1 MMRAMLQEAW
11 RAMGANRLRAF
22 LTTLGMM
29 IGVAAVIMMLAIGRG
44 AQFMV
49 EQSIA
54 AMGSNLFI
62 VLTGWSTSGGVRL
75 GTGARPTLTTADAE
89 AIAELET
96 IAAVAPVSPG
106 QAQLVYGPNNWS
118 TQVSGTTPSILEVRA
133 WTIESGHAF
142 TDTDVRSG
150 ARVALLGKTVVKNL
164 FGDEDPVGKT
174 IRVRQNPFTVVG
186 VLGAKGQSLDGRDQD
201 DTVMIPVTTA
211 QRKVFGGQ
219 FPGSVRFIMAQ
230 AVSPA
235 AMPAAEREMKQLL
248 RQRHHLPD
256 RAEDDFDIRNLTA
269 LAQTAA
275 QTTRVMSLLLGAI
288 ASVSLLVGG
297 IGIMNIML
305 VSVTERT
312 REIGIRVAIGARQR
326 DILAQ
331 FLLEAIMISMIG
343 CLIGV
348 FLGVGAAMLA
358 NLLAGVP
365 VVVTA
370 GAILLAFAVAA
381 TVGVFF
387 GFYPANKAAR
397 LKPIDA
403 LRYQ

>member
-1 MMRAMLQEAW
+1 MTLAMLQEAW
-11 RAMGANRLRAF
+11 HAMGANRLRAF

-29 IGVAAVIMMLAIGRG
+29 IGVAAVIMMLAIGSG

-54 AMGSNLFI
+54 SMGSNLFI
-62 VLTGWSTSGGVRL
+62 VLSGSSTSGGLRL
-75 GTGARPTLTTADAE
+75 GSGARPTLTTGDAE
-89 AIAELET
+89 AIEDLEP

-106 QAQLVYGPNNWS
+106 TAQLVYGSNNWS
-118 TQVSGTTPSILEVRA
+118 TQVSGTTPSILEVRN
-133 WTIESGHAF
+133 WSIEAGYAF

-150 ARVALLGKTVVKNL
+150 ARVALLGETVVKNL

-174 IRVRQNPFTVVG
+174 IRIRQSPFMVIG
-186 VLGAKGQSLDGRDQD
+186 VLAAKGQSLDGRDQD
-201 DTVMIPVTTA
+201 DTVLIPVTTA

-230 AVSPA
+230 AASPA

-256 RAEDDFDIRNLTA
+256 RSDDDFDVRNLTA
-269 LAQTAA
+269 LANAAA
-275 QTTRVMSLLLGAI
+275 QTARVMSLMLGAI

-326 DILAQ
+326 DILTQ
-331 FLLEAIMISMIG
+331 FLLEAIMLSMIG
-343 CLIGV
+343 CLVGV
-348 FLGVGAAMLA
+348 FIGVGAAVLA

-370 GAILLAFAVAA
+370 GAILLAFLVAA